1 MTTENRRFSAAKT
14 VTWIVTVIFILYTV
28 SMVYPFVWAFL
39 MSLKGKLEY
48 FQNSYSLPKQWLFSN
63 YKLAFSELNA
73 SGRNMFVMII
83 NSAWYCV
90 GNTVLSLASSIM
102 LAYVVAKFRFFGRD
116 LIYKISIFIMMIPIV
131 GNLPAQL
138 LLYNKLHI
146 YNSPLILIAGTGGFG
161 FEFMV
166 MYSYFRNLSWT
177 YAEAGYIDGA
187 RHFTVFFRIMLPQ
200 AMSAISALALISFIN
215 HWNNYMG
222 PIVFLP
228 DFPTLSAGLYTYQ
241 MENERSLNY
250 PVLYAG
256 ILMSMLPAL
265 VLFVFFQDKL
275 MEMNIAGGLKE

>member
-1 MTTENRRFSAAKT
+1 
-14 VTWIVTVIFILYTV
+14 
-28 SMVYPFVWAFL
+28 
-39 MSLKGKLEY
+39 
-48 FQNSYSLPKQWLFSN
+48 
-63 YKLAFSELNA
+63 
-73 SGRNMFVMII
+73 
-83 NSAWYCV
+83 
-90 GNTVLSLASSIM
+90 
-102 LAYVVAKFRFFGRD
+102 
-116 LIYKISIFIMMIPIV
+116 
-131 GNLPAQL
+131 
-138 LLYNKLHI
+138 
-146 YNSPLILIAGTGGFG
+146 
-161 FEFMV
+161 
-166 MYSYFRNLSWT
+166 
-177 YAEAGYIDGA
+177 
-187 RHFTVFFRIMLPQ
+187 MLPQ